1 MPASRLIS
9 GAVVDAGQWRGTLKF
24 GEEIVRPK
32 WEAMSDEDAIEHGKD
47 ATTSVAYCGLE
58 AKLNG
63 DSPESRFWFDL
74 FMKLQKQNHVGWA

>member
-1 MPASRLIS
+1 ML
-9 GAVVDAGQWRGTLKF
+9 
-24 GEEIVRPK
+24 E
-32 WEAMSDEDAIEHGKD
+32 WEAMSDEEAIEFAIDEHGKD

>member
-1 MPASRLIS
+1 M
-9 GAVVDAGQWRGTLKF
+9 
-24 GEEIVRPK
+24 PK
-32 WEAMSDEDAIEHGKD
+32 WEAMSDEDAIDFAVDEHGKD

-74 FMKLQKQNHVGWA
+74 FMKLQKKDHVGRA